1 MSGWDGGRV
10 EVLVVI
16 STDITEQRAAKLHG
30 DYIKQF
36 PQLVLL

>member
-1 MSGWDGGRV
+1 M

-16 STDITEQRAAKLHG
+16 SKDITEQRAAKLHG
-30 DYIKQF
+30 AYKKQF